1 MRSEGYRLMP
11 RLWAV
16 VICLI
21 AFTLLVYQLD
31 EKSLWGDEAYTART
45 VRGSLQSVVAAV
57 AWEGYPPI
65 YYVGIWF
72 WRKFAGD
79 TEFALRFP
87 SVIFAMLSVA
97 VLYPLGTRMM
107 NSKAGL
113 TAAGLMA
120 ISPFLM
126 LYARMA
132 RYYTLLLFLSL
143 MTYWFF
149 NQLFKRPNT
158 IANWEGYILTST
170 LLMYT
175 HYLAA
180 AVFAAQALVA
190 LTRARRHRHFVLGLI
205 ASQVV
210 VILLF
215 SPWLGVMIQQ
225 AARLGARPDPFA
237 GNSLAMWLLSAA
249 YPFVAWMIGESLY
262 PWNPAAVVGAIL
274 VVWLGV
280 RGLLSAT
287 KIVSADTPDEAD
299 SSEGALRQPP
309 KHHRL
314 SYAFGAAPFWT
325 SQAFTVLLFIL
336 VPLSLT
342 IITIRQFISGAS
354 FLGVPSRAI
363 FCMPFISLLIG
374 CGVWTITHRAGRLL
388 AATLLSI
395 VLGLSLRNYYLGR
408 EFHNPNYVLQIEG
421 LAKSIAEQAQP
432 GDVFVSDFMTA
443 FEYYINE
450 KWPEAAHFLAH
461 SPEEAQR
468 YIAQHQAPR
477 VWLILLC
484 RAVETESLATAELVP
499 WLLEEGYSL
508 ELARGYGPL
517 DETYTRLQE
526 FILGKPACKYKV
538 VLYRYAP
545 LQRELV
551 GAAQ

>member
-1 MRSEGYRLMP
+1 MSSEGYGFEP
-11 RLWAV
+11 KTWAV
-16 VICLI
+16 VICVI
-21 AFTLLVYQLD
+21 AFTLLVHQLD
-31 EKSLWGDEAYTART
+31 EKSLWGDEGYTART
-45 VRGSLQSVVAAV
+45 VQGSLQSVVDAV

-79 TEFALRFP
+79 SEFALRFP
-87 SVIFAMLSVA
+87 SVIFAVLSVA
-97 VLYPLGTRMM
+97 MLYPLGTRMM
-107 NSKAGL
+107 NSRVGL

-120 ISPFLM
+120 ISPFLV
-126 LYARMA
+126 LHGRMA
-132 RYYTLLLFLSL
+132 RYYSLLLLLSL

-149 NQLFKRPNT
+149 NQLFKRPDT
-158 IANWEGYILTST
+158 MANWAGYILTST

-180 AVFAAQALVA
+180 AVLAAQAVVA
-190 LTRARRHRHFVLGLI
+190 LARVRRHGQFVLGLI
-205 ASQVV
+205 ASQVAV
-210 VILLF
+210 VLLF

-225 AARLGARPDPFA
+225 AARLGAMPDPFA
-237 GNSLAMWLLSAA
+237 GDSSTMWLLSAA
-249 YPFVAWMIGESLY
+249 YPFVAWMIGGSLY
-262 PWNPAAVVGAIL
+262 PWNPAALVGAIL
-274 VVWLGV
+274 AVWLGV

-287 KIVSADTPDEAD
+287 KIVSGDTPEEAQ
-299 SSEGALRQPP
+299 SSEGALRQPA

-314 SYAFGAAPFWT
+314 SFAVDSGPFWT

-336 VPLSLT
+336 LPLSLT

-374 CGVWTITHRAGRLL
+374 CGVWTITHRAARLL

-395 VLGLSLRNYYLGR
+395 VLGLSLTNYYLGR

-443 FEYYINE
+443 FEYYIN
-450 KWPEAAHFLAH
+450 KKRPEAAHFLAH
-461 SPEEAQR
+461 SPEEAQK
-468 YIAQHQAPR
+468 YIAERQAPR

-484 RAVETESLATAELVP
+484 RAVETESFATSESVP
-499 WLLEEGYSL
+499 WLLREGYSL
-508 ELARGYGPL
+508 DLTSRYAPQDQAYE
-517 DETYTRLQE
+517 RLE
-526 FILGKPACKYKV
+526 EVILGKPGCDHKV
-538 VLYRYAP
+538 IVYRYARP
-545 LQRELV
+545 HADSRW
-551 GAAQ
+551 